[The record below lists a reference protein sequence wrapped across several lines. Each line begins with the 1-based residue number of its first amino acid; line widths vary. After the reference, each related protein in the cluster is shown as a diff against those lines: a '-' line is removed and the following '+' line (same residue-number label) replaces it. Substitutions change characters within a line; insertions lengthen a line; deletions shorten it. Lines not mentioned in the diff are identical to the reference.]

1 MIKISVAK
9 KNGVYRSFKCSGHA
23 GFAEYGN
30 DVVCAAVSMLVIN
43 TVNAIDELTGCRISL
58 DENDSENGKLAISF
72 PDGTD
77 EKAGV
82 LMDAMVLGLQGV
94 EEQNGRSHIKLE
106 QVI

>member
-1 MIKISVAK
+1 MIKVKIRK
-9 KNGVYRSFKCSGHA
+9 DGDRYLGFTCEGHA
-23 GFAEYGN
+23 GYAEYGS
-30 DVVCAAVSMLVIN
+30 DIVCSAVSMLVIN
-43 TVNAIDELTGCRISL
+43 TINSIDAFTDCSL
-58 DENDSENGKLAISF
+58 QVSDDEKSGKIQTVF

-94 EEQNGRSHIKLE
+94 EEQYGRSHIKLE

>member
-43 TVNAIDELTGCRISL
+43 TVNAIDELTGCCISL
-58 DENDSENGKLAISF
+58 DENDSKNGKLAISF

-77 EKAGV
+77 EKAGL
-82 LMDAMVLGLQGV
+82 LMDAMLLG
-94 EEQNGRSHIKLE
+94 IK
-106 QVI
+106 QVAEDHDEYVSLNIED

>member
-43 TVNAIDELTGCRISL
+43 TVNAIDELTGCCISL

-72 PDGTD
+72 PGGTD
-77 EKAGV
+77 EKAGL
-82 LMDAMVLGLQGV
+82 LMDAMLLG
-94 EEQNGRSHIKLE
+94 IK
-106 QVI
+106 QVAEDHDEYVSLNIED